1 MLPVT
6 IITARF
12 RRLENFLTEGDE
24 VMQRITGITYTAK
37 LTNRR
42 KEVEKTLGH
51 LDTER
56 RQVENNTE
64 WLNYAAY
71 KNRVTLLDRVA
82 SWYRSE
88 MAQIDKALRR
98 VKENRFGLCVTCH
111 KPIAPE
117 RLEIAPEAEYCL
129 SCSANLQEH

>member
-1 MLPVT
+1 
-6 IITARF
+6 
-12 RRLENFLTEGDE
+12 
-24 VMQRITGITYTAK
+24 MQRMGTVYTTR

-42 KEVEKTLGH
+42 REVEKTLGH

-88 MAQIDKALRR
+88 MAQIDKALARAR
-98 VKENRFGLCVTCH
+98 DNRFGVCVACH

-117 RLEIAPEAEYCL
+117 RLEVSPEAEHCL
-129 SCSANLQEH
+129 ACAANLHEH